1 MSKSNADAVLTALYE
16 TIEERKTAD
25 PNKSYTAR
33 LFAKGTEKLAQK
45 LGEETVE
52 AIIAAVTD
60 DRARLVGESADVLYH
75 LLVLWAD
82 RGVRPDEVLAELEAR
97 MGVSGLAEKASR
109 KRDDVR

>member
-1 MSKSNADAVLTALYE
+1 MNKKKPGEVLTALYK
-16 TIEERKTAD
+16 TIDERKSAD
-25 PNKSYTAR
+25 PEKSYTAR
-33 LFAKGTEKLAQK
+33 LYAKGTEKLAQK

-60 DRARLVGESADVLYH
+60 NRKDLVDESADMLYH

-82 RGVRPDEVLAELEAR
+82 RGVHPDEVLAELEAR
-97 MGVSGLAEKASR
+97 MGTSGLAEKASR